1 VPGKD
6 GSWLE
11 SHLPGTLTE
20 AYAPGVNDRRFILLI
35 CTLSA
40 LSVMLL
46 SIALFFL

>member
-1 VPGKD
+1 VPGED
-6 GSWLE
+6 GSWPELR
-11 SHLPGTLTE
+11 LPKTLTE
-20 AYAPGVNDRRFILLI
+20 AYAQGVNDRRFILLI